1 MNQPSDRNIYEQ
13 LKNDVHRI
21 AVHSG
26 NLIVGDTVMLNP
38 LVRSLKDSFPD
49 VPIDYIGYV
58 QLFVANFVRR
68 VLPVNDFIK
77 LELKKNIIS
86 AAAEFFPAILELRR
100 REYDLI
106 IDNQF
111 IAINTLILKLSRKRW
126 LLSQCGGGFLSDL
139 QVPAK
144 ANLPKHI
151 IDRSIAPLR
160 HIGLPYVYD
169 KPLIKIEN
177 SERTLIDRVLEI
189 NGFSPNLSVIGVAPY
204 SGHEIKNWQIAN
216 FIELLKILSDR
227 GFGKYIIF
235 TSANQ
240 LERAK
245 SDFRTSNLDIG
256 FSIELLP
263 ESQDIN
269 NVLPL
274 LARMNLFIANDSGL
288 AHVSSALGVPT
299 IAIFGP
305 TSPLKFAPR
314 GEKVKIIYLS
324 SSCSPCDIYKPCVYN
339 KQCFHEITPEIVF
352 IESIKLIESS

>member
-1 MNQPSDRNIYEQ
+1 MDQPSDRNIYEQ
-13 LKNDVHRI
+13 LKNDVRRI

-38 LVRSLKDSFPD
+38 LVRSLRDSFPD

-58 QLFVANFVRR
+58 QPFVVNFVRR
-68 VLPVNDFIK
+68 VLPVNDFVK
-77 LELKKNIIS
+77 LELKKNLIS
-86 AAAEFFPAILELRR
+86 AAAEFFPAIRKLRR

-144 ANLPKHI
+144 TDLPKHI

-204 SGHEIKNWQIAN
+204 SGHEIKNWQVAN

-227 GFGKYIIF
+227 GFGKFIIF

-245 SDFRTSNLDIG
+245 SDFRTANPDIG
-256 FSIELLP
+256 FSTELIP
-263 ESQDIN
+263 ESEDIDK
-269 NVLPL
+269 VVPL

-305 TSPLKFAPR
+305 TSPDKFAPR
-314 GEKVKIIYLS
+314 GEKVKIIHS
-324 SSCSPCDIYKPCVYN
+324 SSLCSPCDIYKPCRN
-339 KQCFHEITPEIVF
+339 NRQCFNGINPDFVYK
-352 IESIKLIESS
+352 ESLNLTEE